1 MKFSLRTLL
10 IIVTLVPPL
19 FAGTLHVARKLRYAR
34 QRAACV
40 NGVKEKLPR
49 PSAKP

>member
-1 MKFSLRTLL
+1 MQFSLRTFL

-19 FAGTLHVARKLRYAR
+19 FAGTLRVVRELRYAR

-40 NGVKEKLPR
+40 NGVKEQLPR
-49 PSAKP
+49 PETKP